1 MILKVGQNLMK
12 LLAMFAFVV
21 FDLFFSVYTIGQEIG
36 WEERLRNDLGLFSVG
51 WDVKP

>member
-21 FDLFFSVYTIGQEIG
+21 FDLFFQYFFQIG